1 MLLSKPRSWKLLLA
15 CLLAVGLLL
24 PATTTAQAASATV
37 SGVKITDGTGTLKVD
52 VQATAPVSFRS
63 KRLTEPRQMVVIDV
77 WPAVLGSGI
86 SAQTNVNRGLL
97 EKVRL
102 AQHTPDTVRV
112 YLDVIS
118 QPQLQVSPAPERRGL
133 TVAVSTSQIA
143 EAKVTEAP
151 AATTVEATRPVPA
164 QKPVAQTAPAP
175 KPAPQAKV
183 QSRPAAPASV
193 TRTPTSSASALRAQR
208 PRPRPAPPPK
218 TVSIDF
224 VNADLVFVVKALAQ
238 EMGRNVFVAPDV
250 MGTVTVTLNKVQPE
264 GALALILKM
273 QENDYS
279 YKIVDGTIV
288 VASPEKLAQI
298 ADDILTPRTK
308 SAVSRRN
315 LISQEFLLEVAPAA
329 KVVDFLKV
337 QYPDVEF
344 TQHPTLNGFFA
355 KATRDELRQIKAAI
369 PGLDQVPEPPPA
381 PRREFIPIKYGEL
394 RQVQALAKTLVP
406 DLEYNT
412 DDRLNL
418 LIVEGSDASI
428 EALQELLATID
439 RPQDQVMLDVKV
451 VDLTE
456 SGGKNLG
463 ITWGSPSAPGSF
475 QTTFGE
481 IVPAIPPAPPGVT
494 WITNDQVQL
503 EEMTGLAIGP
513 FGRTPFVIQTTLA
526 FMITNGE
533 AKILASPR
541 VATQSG
547 GEAKIHVGDK
557 FPIVFFDPRAGQ
569 FQVTYVN
576 IGVTL
581 DVKPQVKAD
590 GYIVAEVKPEV
601 SNLVDLVN
609 NQYPRTTVRTVSS
622 TMRVKDG
629 DTIVLGGLISESQ
642 RHSVSKIPLLGDLP
656 IFGPLFRS
664 VTDSADRNEVILMMT
679 PHIMK

>member
-63 KRLTEPRQMVVIDV
+63 KRLAEPRQMVVIDV
-77 WPAVLGSGI
+77 WPAVLGSGAR
-86 SAQTNVNRGLL
+86 AQTDVNRGLV

-102 AQHTPDTVRV
+102 AQYTPDTVRV

-143 EAKVTEAP
+143 EAKVTKAP
-151 AATTVEATRPVPA
+151 AATTVEATRPVPVH
-164 QKPVAQTAPAP
+164 KPVAQTAPAP
-175 KPAPQAKV
+175 KPAPQAKA
-183 QSRPAAPASV
+183 QSRPATPASV

-208 PRPRPAPPPK
+208 PRPRPAPAPK

-238 EMGRNVFVAPDV
+238 EMGRNVFVAPNV

-288 VASPEKLAQI
+288 VASPEKLAQV

-308 SAVSRRN
+308 SAASRRD

-329 KVVDFLKV
+329 KVTEFLKL

-355 KATRDELRQIKAAI
+355 KATRDELRQIKASI

-381 PRREFIPIKYGEL
+381 PRREFIPVKYGDL

-412 DDRLNL
+412 DERLNL
-418 LIVEGSDASI
+418 LIVEGADASI

-463 ITWGSPSAPGSF
+463 VTWGAPNAPGSF

-481 IVPAIPPAPPGVT
+481 VVPVLNAPAGS
-494 WITNDQVQL
+494 ITNDQL
-503 EEMTGLAIGP
+503 DLAEMTGLAIGP
-513 FGRTPFVIQTTLA
+513 FGRTPFVVQTTLA
-526 FMITNGE
+526 FLITNGE

-581 DVKPQVKAD
+581 EVKPQVKAD

-609 NQYPRTTVRTVSS
+609 NQYPRTTVRTVTS